1 MLRPNDT
8 QGKLII
14 VEGIDGSGKSTQ
26 IDLLFKWLQSQGR
39 SVYFSEWNSSELV
52 KSTTKAAKK
61 AKTFT
66 PTTFS
71 ILACTDFADRWENSI
86 YPLLKAG
93 VIVLADRYA
102 YTAFARDVARGLDPG
117 WVRNMYS
124 FAIQPDAALFFRV
137 PLEVAV
143 GRIMAARAELKYYE
157 AGMDVG
163 LSDNVVESFKLFQGK
178 ILDEYNK
185 MVDEFGLGSTE
196 NLRELMKTIREE
208 NIVGGLMWSIRGHRR
223 DGGWYYHNEG
233 GTTVNSFHVPGF
245 TAGYVY
251 EETRLLDLLRTEAF
265 LIRGIEPEPV
275 AKPTPAPVLMQ
286 KGDGFTWRGST
297 GAASYTI
304 ERAENADGPWKVLAV
319 GLEDSVIA
327 DVTNYEHTPQASE
340 ATILYY
346 DESRKPGIK
355 YFYRLKGSNVA
366 GDSGFSNVLEIK

>member
-1 MLRPNDT
+1 VLRPNDT

-102 YTAFARDVARGLDPG
+102 YTAFARDVARGVDPG

-163 LSDNVVESFKLFQGK
+163 LSDNMVESFKLFQGK

-185 MVDEFGLGSTE
+185 MVDEFGLTVIDGTQSVQAQQKIVRGIVKKILKDWHGLPNPDKKDIAVQ
-196 NLRELMKTIREE
+196 NL
-208 NIVGGLMWSIRGHRR
+208 NIQKH
-223 DGGWYYHNEG
+223 EG
-233 GTTVNSFHVPGF
+233 G
-245 TAGYVY
+245 
-251 EETRLLDLLRTEAF
+251 
-265 LIRGIEPEPV
+265 
-275 AKPTPAPVLMQ
+275 
-286 KGDGFTWRGST
+286 KG
-297 GAASYTI
+297 
-304 ERAENADGPWKVLAV
+304 
-319 GLEDSVIA
+319 
-327 DVTNYEHTPQASE
+327 
-340 ATILYY
+340 
-346 DESRKPGIK
+346 
-355 YFYRLKGSNVA
+355 KG
-366 GDSGFSNVLEIK
+366 GKK